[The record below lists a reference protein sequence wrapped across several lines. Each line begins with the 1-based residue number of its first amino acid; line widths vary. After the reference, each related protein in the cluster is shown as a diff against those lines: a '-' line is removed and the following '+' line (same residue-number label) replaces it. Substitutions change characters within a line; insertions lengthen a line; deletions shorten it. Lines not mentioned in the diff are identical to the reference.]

1 MKKVLTAVLLVAA
14 TQAMAEEAPSYN
26 YVGVAAGIIDL
37 DGDQGTRDIDIGTL
51 YGSYA
56 LSDHFHVIGSASRL
70 ETEYSFGGDSFDV
83 DQNAYSVGAGFH
95 TVLNPTTTIHVR
107 GSYHH
112 YDLKID
118 GDAADDLMED
128 DAMSVSIG
136 IRHNI
141 TDALEVNGS
150 METRSYEH
158 EKTTGITAGL
168 DYTFTDGV
176 AATLYTGIDEDD
188 NSFLMAGVQYTF

>member
-14 TQAMAEEAPSYN
+14 TQAMAEAPSYN
-26 YVGVAAGIIDL
+26 YVGVEAGIIDL
-37 DGDQGTRDIDIGTL
+37 DSDQGTRDIDIGIL

-56 LSDHFHVIGSASRL
+56 LSDHFHVIGGVSKAEAEL
-70 ETEYSFGGDSFDV
+70 SFDGDIFDV
-83 DQNAYSVGAGFH
+83 DQNEYSVGAGFH

-118 GDAADDLMED
+118 GDVADDLMED

-141 TDALEVNGS
+141 TDTLEVHGS
-150 METRSYEH
+150 MGTLSYEH

-168 DYTFTDGV
+168 DYTFVEGI

-188 NSFLMAGVQYTF
+188 DSFLMVGLQYTF